1 MRNGTLIQLCAG
13 RYYQGSGV
21 LSHLGEDAALLGTRM
36 LLVADRQVWPQVSQ
50 PITRVLEQHGLSWQV
65 FLFSGFC
72 CPANYQAAQAAGQAL
87 QAQAVIGV
95 GGGSALDAAKIA
107 ADRLGVRCITV
118 PTSAATC
125 AASAWLAVEYTDQGA
140 FVGNYWAA
148 FPPFAVVADLDI
160 LLGHCPPRYH
170 IIGFVD
176 AMAKYPEISY
186 NILHSGQW
194 EQNAFSHSARLL
206 ASSTYNLLLTSS
218 AQVYDLLQAGQSSP
232 LAEDCL
238 CAALQLTGLIS
249 AMACGGKQ
257 AAVSHSLYSY
267 FCTCHPEIRARFLH
281 GELVGA
287 SLVYQLAVNGASEEE
302 QAHLEAFLR
311 QFSLPA
317 CLADLGLADSP
328 QEQEA
333 LFTFL
338 AGSMP
343 VTDARELERLQSK
356 ADLLFHGLPAGRAL
370 RSDPTPAKEKSV

>member
-176 AMAKYPEISY
+176 AMA
-186 NILHSGQW
+186 
-194 EQNAFSHSARLL
+194 
-206 ASSTYNLLLTSS
+206 
-218 AQVYDLLQAGQSSP
+218 
-232 LAEDCL
+232 
-238 CAALQLTGLIS
+238 
-249 AMACGGKQ
+249 CGGKQ

-328 QEQEA
+328 QEREA